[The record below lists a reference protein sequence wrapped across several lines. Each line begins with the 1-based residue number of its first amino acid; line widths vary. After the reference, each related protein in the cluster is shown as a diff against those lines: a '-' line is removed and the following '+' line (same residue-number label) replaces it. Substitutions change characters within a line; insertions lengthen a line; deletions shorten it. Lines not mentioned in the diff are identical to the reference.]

1 MIYILHR
8 FVFKGYIRCLIQYNI
23 LLKSKYGN
31 LRVHKSTW
39 QVGAVYSFFCYCRKL
54 LINREKYIRASN
66 RGPPVDS
73 SFHKQI
79 KRMENQKMKD
89 IKYIIAD
96 NVKLYRKKQNL
107 TQFELAEKAELSVD
121 SIKRIEHGSR
131 TMSLENFMRI
141 ADALAVPLSYLLH
154 ESLNE
159 IPITERI
166 LNVLNS
172 KDAKQQEYLVHML
185 EEMSFGLDRLL

>member
-1 MIYILHR
+1 
-8 FVFKGYIRCLIQYNI
+8 
-23 LLKSKYGN
+23 
-31 LRVHKSTW
+31 
-39 QVGAVYSFFCYCRKL
+39 
-54 LINREKYIRASN
+54 
-66 RGPPVDS
+66 
-73 SFHKQI
+73 
-79 KRMENQKMKD
+79 MKD
-89 IKYIIAD
+89 IRYIIAD

-107 TQFELAEKAELSVD
+107 TQLELAEKAELSVD

-141 ADALAVPLSYLLH
+141 ADALAVPLSYLLY

-172 KDAKQQEYLVHML
+172 KNAKQQEYLVHML
-185 EEMSFGLDRLL
+185 EEMSFGMDRLL